1 MNKAAGID
9 YGVRRV
15 AIAIPDINVFDE
27 LLLKNGEDLD
37 NLFAMASWVG
47 EKVLLHKP
55 DLVIVEKQIQGISG
69 NVRTGLS
76 LGMVA
81 GAFAFSVKLLGPDVE
96 LIGPSSWKKAV
107 VGRGNADKKAVSEW
121 LESTHPEYFKQCKA
135 LTSPQ
140 DAIASTCLALY
151 GKKLLAGRRSL

>member
-55 DLVIVEKQIQGISG
+55 DLVIVEKPIQGISG

-81 GAFAFSVKLLGPDVE
+81 GAFAFSVKLLGPDV
-96 LIGPSSWKKAV
+96 LIICCC
-107 VGRGNADKKAVSEW
+107 NNDFIFCSESG
-121 LESTHPEYFKQCKA
+121 LIQE
-135 LTSPQ
+135 
-140 DAIASTCLALY
+140 
-151 GKKLLAGRRSL
+151 